1 MFAVLCL
8 FGFGRLDYLKLR
20 ANPGCQVMFADE
32 DRSLKFFINSSLE
45 SDETVQP
52 PPLGKKIG
60 EWLKKG
66 AETYRPPALLPQT

>member
-1 MFAVLCL
+1 
-8 FGFGRLDYLKLR
+8 
-20 ANPGCQVMFADE
+20 MFADE